1 MISKCLIKFPISFC
15 SPCKLNNHSTAT
27 LFMLFFMNQFTAKGL
42 LYFAIYDQVVCN
54 VISLFC
60 SRAPKW
66 SAARSLQAYPQFS
79 WDHIKALP
87 DTEPVYFTGEMV
99 CRPMVDIGSAHSGL
113 FYFRF
118 SRTCLTTTATF
129 VHSRG
134 RLKYSP
140 KMQTGVNCMTWI
152 NSQETMSR
160 LQQQRERCTPFFYAF
175 PDFKHAGT
183 WMICEFVLVIHTW
196 WTAQIY

>member
-1 MISKCLIKFPISFC
+1 MISRCLIKFPISFC
-15 SPCKLNNHSTAT
+15 SPCKLNSHSTAT

-42 LYFAIYDQVVCN
+42 SYFPIYGQVVCN
-54 VISLFC
+54 VISLIC

-79 WDHIKALP
+79 WDHVKALP

-99 CRPMVDIGSAHSGL
+99 CGPMVDIGQLTLVS
-113 FYFRF
+113 FIRF
-118 SRTCLTTTATF
+118 SRTCLTTTAIF

-140 KMQTGVNCMTWI
+140 KMQTGVSCMIWI

-160 LQQQRERCTPFFYAF
+160 LQQRRERCTPFFTPF
-175 PDFKHAGT
+175 LISRTQVHG
-183 WMICEFVLVIHTW
+183 
-196 WTAQIY
+196 